1 MQIKIEDISHSG
13 SGVGKI
19 DGKVIFVPYTDI
31 GEIVEIKNI
40 KKGSK
45 FDKAEVAKVL
55 APSKDRCVPSCP
67 YFSNCGG
74 CDFQFV
80 NYERELKLKELILK
94 NELKKVNFF
103 EKIDIFSSK
112 NRFFYRNKIKLSYFE
127 GKLGYYS
134 ADKNFVEVE
143 YCPLAKK
150 EIDYAIKV
158 VKEYLKVYK
167 YQNLKS
173 VTFRKTDEI
182 ILISFLFSKKEKL
195 KYSKLLDNF
204 IIATFIGD
212 ILESDKTK
220 LFERFNFKGT
230 YKTILNEK
238 IPADFNSFFQVN
250 DEVAENLYRFVLNY
264 CKNKKIIN
272 AYSGQGAL
280 SLLIS
285 KESQKVVGIEI
296 QKSAHLIAEKIKKDN
311 MKNINGA
318 VEQELPKLLQK
329 ENYDLIVLDPA
340 REGCKNS
347 VIEAIKSA
355 KIKEILYISCNFS
368 TLVRD
373 LKSLN
378 NLYYIK
384 NVSLFDM
391 FPNTANM
398 EVCVTL
404 SLKKDYL
411 D

>member
-1 MQIKIEDISHSG
+1 MQVKIEDISHSG

-19 DGKVIFVPYTDI
+19 DGKVIFVPHTDI

-55 APSKDRCVPSCP
+55 TPSKDRCVPFCP
-67 YFSNCGG
+67 YFSICGG

-143 YCPLAKK
+143 YCPLAEK

-204 IIATFIGD
+204 IVATFIGN

-250 DEVAENLYRFVLNY
+250 DEVVSSTLIRKLLKEGRVNEANKLLKSPFVLE
-264 CKNKKIIN
+264 
-272 AYSGQGAL
+272 G
-280 SLLIS
+280 
-285 KESQKVVGIEI
+285 VVIEG
-296 QKSAHLIAEKIKKDN
+296 AHLGRTIGFPTAN
-311 MKNINGA
+311 
-318 VEQELPKLLQK
+318 VRYP
-329 ENYDLIVLDPA
+329 
-340 REGCKNS
+340 
-347 VIEAIKSA
+347 
-355 KIKEILYISCNFS
+355 KEIVRIPFGVYAVRVGEKNAVLNWGMKPTVHNTLEPILEAHILDFS
-368 TLVRD
+368 GDIYGNKIRIEFI
-373 LKSLN
+373 KRIREERKFSSLSE
-378 NLYYIK
+378 LQAQIR
-384 NVSLFDM
+384 
-391 FPNTANM
+391 
-398 EVCVTL
+398 
-404 SLKKDYL
+404 KDIL
-411 D
+411 LCSE

>member
-1 MQIKIEDISHSG
+1 M
-13 SGVGKI
+13 
-19 DGKVIFVPYTDI
+19 
-31 GEIVEIKNI
+31 
-40 KKGSK
+40 
-45 FDKAEVAKVL
+45 
-55 APSKDRCVPSCP
+55 
-67 YFSNCGG
+67 
-74 CDFQFV
+74 
-80 NYERELKLKELILK
+80 
-94 NELKKVNFF
+94 
-103 EKIDIFSSK
+103 
-112 NRFFYRNKIKLSYFE
+112 
-127 GKLGYYS
+127 
-134 ADKNFVEVE
+134 E
-143 YCPLAKK
+143 YCPLAEK

-204 IIATFIGD
+204 IVATFIGD

-329 ENYDLIVLDPA
+329 ENFDLIVLDPA